1 MQYHC
6 IVILVNRPFFTAAK
20 SFPTMNASDVA
31 SCRDACRQAAQS
43 IARLLRIFDR
53 LYTLRRINVQAVHL
67 IFTASLI
74 HVCDACNFL
83 NSDPSVAS
91 DAATADLDICCSAL
105 REMGQQF
112 KNAIRALEVI
122 IYLKGELL
130 KRWRANNK
138 RSISL
143 TDHRAQDLVSPK
155 RRCPSNDTDDGAQS
169 VIRQTFGQFPVTD
182 FDLVNIV
189 DQGECGI
196 NLEDD
201 FHLDSLFWA
210 DFSTIEMPH
219 NTSWT

>member
-6 IVILVNRPFFTAAK
+6 IMILVNRPFFTAAK
-20 SFPTMNASDVA
+20 STLTLSASDVA
-31 SCRDACRQAAQS
+31 SCRSTCRGAAQS

-74 HVCDACNFL
+74 HVYDACSCPSFDV
-83 NSDPSVAS
+83 SDT
-91 DAATADLDICCSAL
+91 ATADLEICSYSL

-130 KRWRANNK
+130 KRSRASNK
-138 RSISL
+138 RPKSL
-143 TDHRAQDLVSPK
+143 TDHHAQDVLSPK
-155 RRCPSNDTDDGAQS
+155 RRCALTNAGDREQPS
-169 VIRQTFGQFPVTD
+169 IRETWSHSPISESGVLNIGNHGQFGID
-182 FDLVNIV
+182 V
-189 DQGECGI
+189 D
-196 NLEDD
+196 DD

-210 DFSTIEMPH
+210 DFTTIEMPH
-219 NTSWT
+219 NTTWT